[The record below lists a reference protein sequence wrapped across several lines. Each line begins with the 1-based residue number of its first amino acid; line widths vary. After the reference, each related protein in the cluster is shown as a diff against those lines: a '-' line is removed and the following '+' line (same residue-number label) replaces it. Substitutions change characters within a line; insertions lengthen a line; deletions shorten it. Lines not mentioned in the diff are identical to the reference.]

1 MKPERNQVFAQGLAA
16 GLLGYATVAVF
27 FAIVNWFTGRSA
39 FHTAALLGSALFYG
53 LRDPAQLLIGP
64 GPVLAYNGVHL
75 IVFLFL
81 GTVAAWLADLAER
94 GPELWYVGAVVFI
107 FMAFHMYGFF
117 LMLTQPVRAALA
129 PWWML
134 AAGALGCAAMGGYL
148 LWIHPRIRS
157 EIRHYPETT

>member
-1 MKPERNQVFAQGLAA
+1 MKRERNEVFAQGLTA

-27 FAIVNWFTGRSA
+27 FAIVNLIAGRSA

-64 GPVLAYNGVHL
+64 GPVLSYNGLHL
-75 IVFLFL
+75 IIFLFL
-81 GTVAAWLADLAER
+81 GTIAAWLAYLAEQ
-94 GPELWYVGAVVFI
+94 GPELWYVGAVSFI

-117 LMLTQPVRAALA
+117 LMLTQPVRAVLT
-129 PWWML
+129 PWLML
-134 AAGALGCAAMGGYL
+134 TAGAIGCVAMAVYL

-157 EIRHYPETT
+157 EIRHYPEAT